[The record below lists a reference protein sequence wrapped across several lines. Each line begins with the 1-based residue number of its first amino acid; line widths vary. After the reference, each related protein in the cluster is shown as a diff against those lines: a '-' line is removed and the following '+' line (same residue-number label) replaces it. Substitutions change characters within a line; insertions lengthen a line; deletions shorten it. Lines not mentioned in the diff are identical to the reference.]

1 MVPIPALPELLA
13 VPGFLADLRVP
24 ERAPDTVR
32 DAVDEVLARP
42 EFQRPSPGW
51 LQRLRMELVD
61 LLERF
66 IGTLL
71 GGGRGAVLAWAVLAV
86 AIVAICFVAL
96 RFARGVTRDPGRA
109 APSVDVR
116 RRSPAEWLAEA
127 EEAERAG
134 RWRLGLRCRY
144 RALVAELAERG
155 LVEEVAGRTSG
166 EYRAEV
172 ATGVPDVAAEFDGAT
187 ELFDRAWYGDL
198 PTGEDETVRF
208 RRLADRILAGAGR

>member
-1 MVPIPALPELLA
+1 MVPTPALPSLLR
-13 VPGFLADLRVP
+13 DLRAP
-24 ERAPDTVR
+24 ERPPDSVR
-32 DAVDEVLARP
+32 RAVDDVLARA

-51 LQRLRMELVD
+51 LQRLRLEIID
-61 LLERF
+61 LIERF
-66 IGTLL
+66 VGTLL
-71 GGGRGAVLAWAVLAV
+71 GGGRGAVLAWAVVAVVVV
-86 AIVAICFVAL
+86 AIGFVTL

-127 EEAERAG
+127 EDAERAG

-198 PTGEDETVRF
+198 PTGQDETVRF
-208 RRLADRILAGAGR
+208 RRLADRVLAGAGR

>member
-1 MVPIPALPELLA
+1 MAPILALPRL
-13 VPGFLADLRVP
+13 LADLRVP
-24 ERAPDTVR
+24 ERPPDTVR
-32 DAVDEVLARP
+32 QAVDDVLARP

-51 LQRLRMELVD
+51 LQRLRMEALD

-66 IGTLL
+66 LGTLL
-71 GGGRGAVLAWAVLAV
+71 GGGRGAALAWAVLAV
-86 AIVAICFVAL
+86 AVVAVSFVAF
-96 RFARGVTRDPGRA
+96 RFARGMTRDPGLA
-109 APSVDVR
+109 APSVGIR

-166 EYRAEV
+166 EYRVEV
-172 ATGVPDVAAEFDGAT
+172 ATGVPAVATEFDGAT
-187 ELFDRAWYGDL
+187 ELFERAWYGDV
-198 PTGEDETVRF
+198 PTGQDENASF
-208 RRLADRILAGAGR
+208 RRLADRVLAGAGR